1 MTDKEKKER
10 EEIKFEIRARKELLK
25 RLQYPRELLRAASQK
40 EHDKRQALVKNKEYA
55 SVDEAHEAYGYG
67 YITED
72 EFDAIREAFE
82 KGQDF
87 VDNTTTPVEAANR
100 LLIEFAVRLE
110 REVRYFEFDLL
121 PVAEQDRIK
130 RESEDRHARYAKRHE
145 RTVMGNE

>member
-10 EEIKFEIRARKELLK
+10 EDLKFEIKARKELLK
-25 RLQYPRELLRAASQK
+25 RLEHPRKLLRAAAQK
-40 EHDKRQALVKNKEYA
+40 EHDKRQALVNHEEYA

-67 YITED
+67 YITEA

-100 LLIEFAVRLE
+100 LMIEFAVRLE
-110 REVRYFEFDLL
+110 REVRSLEFELL
-121 PVAEQDRIK
+121 PEAEKDRIRK
-130 RESEDRHARYAKRHE
+130 ESEE
-145 RTVMGNE
+145 RRSRRMNRGV